1 MVLNIIAGV
10 KAMQVNSYA
19 TMYQYQMKNMNGS
32 EADTRKQSGLGDIM
46 QNLSQEQRIGLREQ
60 MSLLDQSDRK
70 NVIEEMSQ
78 IDSTTMSQDEYYK
91 MLIDIVNRQVP
102 PTATIQSLFY
112 MYA

>member
-19 TMYQYQMKNMNGS
+19 TMYQMC
-32 EADTRKQSGLGDIM
+32 
-46 QNLSQEQRIGLREQ
+46 
-60 MSLLDQSDRK
+60 
-70 NVIEEMSQ
+70 Q

-102 PTATIQSLFY
+102 PTTTIQSLFY
-112 MYA
+112 TYA

>member
-1 MVLNIIAGV
+1 
-10 KAMQVNSYA
+10 MQINSYG
-19 TMYQYQMKNMNGS
+19 TMYQYQMKKMDGS
-32 EADTRKQSGLGDIM
+32 GTGTGQQQGGMSDIM

-60 MSLLDQSDRK
+60 MSLLNQSDRK

-102 PTATIQSLFY
+102 PTTTIQSLFY